1 MGNVS
6 QMTDEQLVSQYIEGN
21 DVAFNILLERY
32 ESKVFTYIIHYV
44 KSQEVAEDLFQ
55 DTFMRV
61 ISTLRSGRYTEQ
73 QKFGAWL
80 LRVAHNQSIDYLRQ
94 ARTGQ
99 TITEDDTDADLFN
112 DLRLADNN
120 NIERQIIEQQTM
132 NGVESI
138 IHMLPANQ
146 QQIIKMRYYDDLSFR
161 EIADM
166 LGISINTALG
176 RVRYAL
182 INLRKMAQQ
191 YGISRAS

>member
-99 TITEDDTDADLFN
+99 TITEDDIDADLFN